1 MKGKRFTLCALFF
14 SILVSGCEGL
24 GFTSGENIAVTGLTL
39 NTTLIEME
47 VGVEKIRE
55 WRKPV
60 PYRIK
65 YQ

>member
-47 VGVEKIRE
+47 VGVKKNKGMAKTI
-55 WRKPV
+55 PLS
-60 PYRIK
+60 Y
-65 YQ
+65 